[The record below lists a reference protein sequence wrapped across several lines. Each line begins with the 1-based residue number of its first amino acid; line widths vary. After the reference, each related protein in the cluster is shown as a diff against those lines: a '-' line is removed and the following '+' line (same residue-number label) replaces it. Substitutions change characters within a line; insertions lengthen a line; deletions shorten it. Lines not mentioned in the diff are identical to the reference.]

1 MLDLNR
7 FKKEKEFYLR
17 VKVFPGSDK
26 NEIRGLR
33 NDNIDGNDVETLLVS
48 IKSLADKNKANE
60 ELVKFLSSL
69 FLPDKIIIKII
80 SGSTSRVKLLKISKN

>member
-1 MLDLNR
+1 
-7 FKKEKEFYLR
+7 
-17 VKVFPGSDK
+17 
-26 NEIRGLR
+26 
-33 NDNIDGNDVETLLVS
+33 VS

-80 SGSTSRVKLLKISKN
+80 RGSTSRVKLLKISKN